1 MKSLGSLLFIFGAA
15 AIIFGFMERVPRI
28 LEWIY
33 NWGEGVA
40 WAIKIGFIV
49 VGALL
54 FIMGNRQKQAATPAD
69 ASNS

>member
-54 FIMGNRQKQAATPAD
+54 FIIGSRQKQATPAD